1 MAVRSKKKEPT
12 DRTALGNIEK
22 TAKDVY
28 EKALKKQKPQLKLP
42 VRSLSNVR
50 YRSKSGFLE
59 LANQY
64 KTRTLTYNT
73 VKGFAQTLKMMSVSK
88 ELIETN
94 DHASKREMYYISKNW
109 GPARFDEQP
118 ESDTVMDDIEAM
130 MTVNREQL
138 RFIPEEKGGEVAGK
152 LLVIDRDR
160 ETKKPIRIDC
170 TGFGSGA
177 YSIPI
182 SVEHL
187 QFETK
192 AKFILCIETAGMFQR
207 LVAHNYWR
215 KANCILISMGGVP
228 TRACRRF
235 VRRLA
240 DEMKLPVYTFV
251 DGDPYGIANIYRTLK
266 VGSGN
271 AAHINRFFCVP
282 QAKFLG
288 VTPQDIVDYELPTH
302 PLKDVDIKRA
312 KDALKNDPF
321 FKAHREWVKAIEQ
334 MLKMGVRAE
343 QQALAKHGL
352 NYVIDEYLPRKIKSA
367 SKFLP

>member
-1 MAVRSKKKEPT
+1 MAKANKDKT
-12 DRTALGNIEK
+12 DNKALLGLTK
-22 TAKDVY
+22 TADDVFQ
-28 EKALKKQKPQLKLP
+28 KSMKGQKPQLKMP

-50 YRSKSGFLE
+50 YEKKEGFLA
-59 LANQY
+59 LKNQY

-73 VKGFAQTLKMMSVSK
+73 VKGFAQTLKMMAISK

-94 DHASKREMYYISKNW
+94 DHASKRETYYISKNW
-109 GPARFDEQP
+109 GPAKFDEQP

-130 MTVNREQL
+130 MCVNREQL
-138 RFIPEEKGGEVAGK
+138 RFLPEEKGGEVAGQLIVVDK
-152 LLVIDRDR
+152 DRD
-160 ETKKPIRIDC
+160 TGKPLKIDC

-187 QFETK
+187 DFQTK

-207 LVAHNYWR
+207 LVAHNYWK

-228 TRACRRF
+228 TRATRRF

-240 DEMKLPVYTFV
+240 DTMKIPVYTFV

-271 AAHINRFFCVP
+271 AAHINEFFCVP
-282 QAKFLG
+282 SATFMG
-288 VTPQDIVDYELPTH
+288 ITPQDIIDYKLPTH
-302 PLKDVDIKRA
+302 PLKEVDIKRA

-321 FKAHREWVKAIEQ
+321 FKYHKAWGQAIEQ
-334 MLKMGVRAE
+334 MIKMGVRAE

-352 NYVIDEYLPRKIKSA
+352 NYVIDEYLPQKIKHA

>member
-1 MAVRSKKKEPT
+1 MAKKPVKQRP
-12 DRTALGNIEK
+12 DQSALVNIEK
-22 TAKDVY
+22 TAKDIY
-28 EKALKKQKPQLKLP
+28 DKALDKKKPQLKLP

-50 YRSKSGFLE
+50 YRTKSGFLE
-59 LANQY
+59 LADQY
-64 KTRTLTYNT
+64 KIRTLTYNT
-73 VKGFAQTLKMMSVSK
+73 IKSFAQTLKMMATSK

-109 GPARFDEQP
+109 GQARFDEQT

-138 RFIPEEKGGEVAGK
+138 RFIPEEKGGEVAGQ
-152 LLVIDRDR
+152 LIVYDRDR

-187 QFETK
+187 EFETK

-207 LVAHNYWR
+207 LVAHNYW
-215 KANCILISMGGVP
+215 KQANCVLISMGGVP

-235 VRRLA
+235 VRRLS
-240 DEMKLPVYTFV
+240 DKMQIPVYTFV
-251 DGDPYGIANIYRTLK
+251 DGDPYGMANIYRTLK

-271 AAHINRFFCVP
+271 AAHINQFFCVP
-282 QAKFLG
+282 QAKFMG
-288 VTPQDIVDYELPTH
+288 ITPQDIIDYELPTH

-321 FKAHREWVKAIEQ
+321 FKAHPPWVKAIEQ
-334 MLKMGVRAE
+334 MIKMGVRAE

-352 NYVIDEYLPRKIKSA
+352 NYVIEEYLPQKIKGA
-367 SKFLP
+367 GKFLP